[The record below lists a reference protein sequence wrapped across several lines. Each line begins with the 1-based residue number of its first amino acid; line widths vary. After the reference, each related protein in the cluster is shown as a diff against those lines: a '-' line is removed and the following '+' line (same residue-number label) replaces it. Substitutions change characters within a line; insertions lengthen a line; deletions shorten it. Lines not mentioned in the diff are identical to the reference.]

1 MKKNRKKA
9 ILRIAIMMMVSIIA
23 ISMSACGGFKIE
35 GSWKQVGD
43 NTWGQAQPGA
53 IVNFTSNGQAN
64 LFSPVDSYAFYK
76 EGSDYRL
83 DVTGLLGGT
92 SSFTVRVIN
101 NNEIELLQGSEVMV
115 ALKRV

>member
-1 MKKNRKKA
+1 MKQNRKKA
-9 ILRIAIMMMVSIIA
+9 ILRIAIMMMVFIIA

-43 NTWGQAQPGA
+43 NTWGQAQSGA

-76 EGSDYRL
+76 DGSDYRL

-92 SSFTVRVIN
+92 SSFIVHVIN
-101 NNEIELLQGSEVMV
+101 NNEIELWQGSEVMV